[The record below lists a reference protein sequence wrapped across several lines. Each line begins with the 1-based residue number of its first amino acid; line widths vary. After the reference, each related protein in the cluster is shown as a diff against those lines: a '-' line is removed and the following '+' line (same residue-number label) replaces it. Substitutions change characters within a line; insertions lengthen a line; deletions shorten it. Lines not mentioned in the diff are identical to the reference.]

1 MAGIALLELMLLLLV
16 VGLLVWAWG
25 VSRNLPPALE
35 ERDHRLEAALA
46 EIGRRGG
53 RLPHLRDA
61 LKQAQQYGR
70 DLRKLLPQ
78 LAELERFLAKLN
90 TEGPIRDRLL
100 VRYHELEL
108 GFAQGVAYLER
119 LGAELLL
126 VSGTLEPPA
135 LAELPQRLIEFRE
148 ILHPTSPTRG

>member
-1 MAGIALLELMLLLLV
+1 MASIALLELMLLLLV
-16 VGLLVWAWG
+16 VGLLLWVWG
-25 VSRNLPPALE
+25 MGRSLPLALE
-35 ERDHRLEAALA
+35 EQAYRLEAALA
-46 EIGRRGG
+46 EIGRQGR

-61 LKQAQQYGR
+61 LKQAQKYGR

-78 LAELERFLAKLN
+78 LAELERFLAKPN
-90 TEGPIRDRLL
+90 TEGSTRDRLL
-100 VRYHELEL
+100 VRYHELEQ
-108 GFAQGVAYLER
+108 GFTQGVAYLER

-126 VSGTLEPPA
+126 VPGTHEPPA